1 MAHSFSLLVALS
13 LLLGIFYFSQLF
25 VFFPQ
30 IDSQV
35 KFATDKKIYV
45 TVDKNIETIKG
56 VPEQILSF
64 NTLGNCR
71 FPFYVNVICS
81 QQVSDPSYSFPNAYC
96 FFTLC

>member
-1 MAHSFSLLVALS
+1 MAHSFTYLVALS
-13 LLLGIFYFSQLF
+13 LLLGIFYFLQLF
-25 VFFPQ
+25 IFFPQ

-35 KFATDKKIYV
+35 KYVTDKKIYV

-71 FPFYVNVICS
+71 LPFYLGVIRS
-81 QQVSDPSYSFPNAYC
+81 
-96 FFTLC
+96 L